1 MAGRG
6 KTPAFLQLQALKGIL
21 QNANSRGTAAA
32 EMSSFTL
39 FYESEEQATVKPSVQ
54 VPTSCT
60 CGLEVLKL

>member
-6 KTPAFLQLQALKGIL
+6 KTPAFLQRQELNGTS

-32 EMSSFTL
+32 EMASFTL
-39 FYESEEQATVKPSVQ
+39 FYESEEQVTFKPSVQ

-60 CGLEVLKL
+60 CGLEVLTP